1 MRKIGTT
8 LIAGALLFGLI
19 GSAHA
24 AKPVTV
30 FEDAANDAGNYQQG
44 VALPPATLAGLDLL
58 SGTIVKSGADLEFTV
73 TNAAAMPQ
81 FGSAPETFRLLWHIN
96 VGGEEYRFTIK
107 SLDVGKPDVIAQE
120 GTDRVG
126 QVYQGLARLEQCSE
140 EALPAVLTLVNCRA
154 TEYFEAAFDATA
166 ATITWKVPLAA
177 LKAKTGTII
186 AGGSTGAAST
196 NCQICWVPHYAERS
210 LTPSTIV
217 DETVMATPYKV
228 PKK

>member
-8 LIAGALLFGLI
+8 LVAGALLFGLV
-19 GSAHA
+19 GNAFA

-30 FEDAANDAGNYQQG
+30 FEDPANDAGNTEQG
-44 VALPPATLAGLDLL
+44 LALPPATLAGLDLV
-58 SGTIVKSGADLEFTV
+58 SGTVVKSGADLEFTV
-73 TNAAAMPQ
+73 TNAAALPQ
-81 FGSAPETFRLLWHIN
+81 AGSAPEAFRLLWHIN
-96 VGGEEYRFTIK
+96 SGGEEYRFTVK

-120 GTDRVG
+120 GTDRLG

-140 EALPAVLTLVNCRA
+140 EALPAVLTLVNCKGI
-154 TEYFEAAFDATA
+154 EYFQATFDPAA
-166 ATITWKVPLAA
+166 ATITWKVPLASI
-177 LKAKTGTII
+177 KAKTGTVI
-186 AGGSTGAAST
+186 AGGTTAAAST

-217 DETVMATPYKV
+217 DQATMAKSYKV